1 MNTHPVSAIPSD
13 SKCQLNRNSDI
24 VFCPSCPRYTVIL
37 DQDLSLPPDTP
48 VVGEVKVEGLTDGPF
63 VKIFSLGGT
72 IHIPNS
78 LNLAFSH
85 NPDATP
91 KRIDDTVTMNFLN
104 TGLNNFLL
112 KKGTPVTRA
121 QLLRLGN

>member
-1 MNTHPVSAIPSD
+1 MRSQNWIE
-13 SKCQLNRNSDI
+13 
-24 VFCPSCPRYTVIL
+24 VIL
-37 DQDLSLPPDTP
+37 LYKALI
-48 VVGEVKVEGLTDGPF
+48 VNVPF
-63 VKIFSLGGT
+63 RPT

-78 LNLAFSH
+78 LNLAFSN
-85 NPDATP
+85 NPDAIP

-104 TGLNNFLL
+104 TGPKDFLL